1 MHDSDGT
8 NPTHPSA
15 DDDQTGGA
23 AAGADESRSR
33 MPSGADM
40 GEPGPSDGPSESA
53 EDVHETDK
61 PELAGNAPVSEN
73 SENTDLPDTH
83 VDGGEGDDPYPY
95 PDSGASAP
103 SDADDAA
110 SSLEGG
116 AFQDSGSFF
125 RDRVARNLAEHYG
138 LRVDENGRP
147 LDDEDAPASDATAE
161 ADPDFSAVSTGATE
175 DYAADTGADDIPDPV
190 DLPGEDA
197 RPGTE
202 PFSAVD
208 ADLESDMPRAWSE
221 SPDQGPDIGAS
232 TSVFS
237 PPDRGADGTEPP
249 FSYPGTPTR
258 DPYDEPYGAA
268 DHPHASQSAG
278 HSEQSGYS
286 DYSNYPERPEA
297 EPPSS
302 FTTPMAYDAFGAPT
316 SAPASGP
323 FSSGIDM
330 SDGAEKSGGVG
341 DHDDVYSG
349 GAETPAGDPFES
361 HRAPAVPDFG
371 DPTGAGATGTFSALS
386 PGMTAGYGAG
396 GEPPAAGPPGPPAI
410 IPPDTGGP
418 NGPSGPQEVAPHA
431 AGGLQPSPGVT
442 KKKSAA
448 KKKKRPK
455 KKRPLWF
462 RLTRA
467 GLISV
472 FAVVLLG
479 LGAFGAAYALIDV
492 PDATQDGA
500 TDQGSTFYYQD
511 GETEFLERGTDRQ
524 PVDLDDVP
532 EHVQDAVLAAE
543 DHGFWTEPGVSL
555 RGTGRALWITLTSR
569 FTGAEETQGGSTITQ
584 QMVRNYYEGLSQ
596 EQTIDRKLQ
605 EIVIALKVDQ
615 QQDKEWILE
624 QYLNTIYMGRQAFG
638 IQAAAQA
645 YFDKDVS
652 ELTTEEAAY
661 LAAAIQQPH
670 TFGAVDEDNQEN
682 LGSLEGRWNAVMD
695 HMVELG
701 SMDEETLEADSVSE
715 AEIPLAQ
722 SAHRDE
728 ELTGHTG
735 YMWQQAMTE
744 LEALGYTE
752 EDLDTGAYEI
762 VTTFD
767 EDMMTAAQE
776 SVEESVPVDNL
787 PDGVRAGLTAVDPTT
802 GEVLAFYGGPG
813 YEVDNYDSAFRGSA
827 QAGSAIKPYVLAAAL
842 EQGIGLN
849 TVIDASS
856 PQTFEGSSVQN
867 AGGAS
872 YPRVNLVDAT
882 ARSVN
887 TGYIHLLQQ
896 AGQENVVDMMHEA
909 GIPDDKITPEQELAP
924 TLALGVSDVSPVDQ
938 ASGFATFANGG
949 EHIEPHVVRSIMDR
963 DGEDQRP
970 APEQHQAMSE
980 ATASDVTYALERV
993 ITSGTGTRASIG
1005 RPAAGKT
1012 GTTDSS
1018 VAAWFVGYTPQ
1029 LSGAVGIYNG
1039 DNQPFSMPGYGSLS
1053 GGTMPAD
1060 VWRTFM
1066 SRALEGQEAES
1077 FSGPSGQGSTHDWG
1091 GAEPE
1096 PSPAEDERD
1105 GDEEPEPEPE
1115 EPQEDPPAEEEPE
1128 DELEDMPEPPG
1139 DVPDS
1144 PEAFAHQNAPTTREQ
1159 D

>member
-1 MHDSDGT
+1 
-8 NPTHPSA
+8 
-15 DDDQTGGA
+15 
-23 AAGADESRSR
+23 
-33 MPSGADM
+33 
-40 GEPGPSDGPSESA
+40 
-53 EDVHETDK
+53 
-61 PELAGNAPVSEN
+61 
-73 SENTDLPDTH
+73 
-83 VDGGEGDDPYPY
+83 
-95 PDSGASAP
+95 
-103 SDADDAA
+103 
-110 SSLEGG
+110 
-116 AFQDSGSFF
+116 
-125 RDRVARNLAEHYG
+125 
-138 LRVDENGRP
+138 
-147 LDDEDAPASDATAE
+147 
-161 ADPDFSAVSTGATE
+161 
-175 DYAADTGADDIPDPV
+175 
-190 DLPGEDA
+190 
-197 RPGTE
+197 
-202 PFSAVD
+202 
-208 ADLESDMPRAWSE
+208 
-221 SPDQGPDIGAS
+221 
-232 TSVFS
+232 
-237 PPDRGADGTEPP
+237 
-249 FSYPGTPTR
+249 
-258 DPYDEPYGAA
+258 
-268 DHPHASQSAG
+268 
-278 HSEQSGYS
+278 
-286 DYSNYPERPEA
+286 
-297 EPPSS
+297 
-302 FTTPMAYDAFGAPT
+302 MA
-316 SAPASGP
+316 
-323 FSSGIDM
+323 
-330 SDGAEKSGGVG
+330 
-341 DHDDVYSG
+341 
-349 GAETPAGDPFES
+349 
-361 HRAPAVPDFG
+361 
-371 DPTGAGATGTFSALS
+371 
-386 PGMTAGYGAG
+386 AGYGAG
-396 GEPPAAGPPGPPAI
+396 GEPPAGGPGGPPAI
-410 IPPDTGGP
+410 IPPGGDGP

-431 AGGLQPSPGVT
+431 AGALQSGSSAT

-467 GLISV
+467 GLITV

-479 LGAFGAAYALIDV
+479 LGAFGAAYALIEV
-492 PDATQDGA
+492 PDATQEGA
-500 TDQGSTFYYQD
+500 TDQGSTFYYSD

-532 EHVQDAVLAAE
+532 KHVQDAVLAAE
-543 DHGFWTEPGVSL
+543 DHGFWTEPGVSI
-555 RGTGRALWITLTSR
+555 RGTGRALWVTLTSR
-569 FTGAEETQGGSTITQ
+569 FTGAEEMQGGSTITQ

-682 LGSLEGRWNAVMD
+682 LGSLEGRWDSVMD
-695 HMVELG
+695 HMVQLG
-701 SMDEETLEADSVSE
+701 SMDEETLEADSRSE

-722 SAHRDE
+722 PALRDE

-744 LEALGYTE
+744 LETLGLTE

-776 SVEESVPVDNL
+776 SVEEIVPVDNL
-787 PDGVRAGLTAVDPTT
+787 PDGVRAGLTAVDPAT

-856 PQTFEGSSVQN
+856 PQTFEGSPVQN

-896 AGQENVVDMMHEA
+896 AGQENVVEMMHA
-909 GIPDDKITPEQELAP
+909 SGIPDDKITPEQALAP

-949 EHIEPHVVRSIMDR
+949 EHIEPHVVRSIIDR

-970 APEQHQAMSE
+970 APERNQAMSE

-1066 SRALEGQEAES
+1066 SRALEGQDVES

-1096 PSPAEDERD
+1096 PSPAEDESND
-1105 GDEEPEPEPE
+1105 EEEPEPEPE
-1115 EPQEDPPAEEEPE
+1115 ETQEEAPVEEEPPADE
-1128 DELEDMPEPPG
+1128 EELETMPELPG
-1139 DVPDS
+1139 SPDG
-1144 PEAFAHQNAPTTREQ
+1144 PEAFAHQNAPTLRE
-1159 D
+1159 DD